1 MAGDVADP
9 EDAADPPIA
18 SDRARWAVVLGASV
32 MSVSL
37 GAYELVPA
45 SVTPLVRESLSVSA
59 PEAGLL
65 VSVMF
70 GTAVVASVPTG
81 VVLDRTNSRGAVAV
95 AVLGLLVAGA
105 WGWAAA
111 SAGSFVSLLASRVLG
126 GLAYVVVWNASI
138 DVVGRAFPSD
148 RQATAVATYTASG
161 PIGFAVG
168 QGTGPL
174 VADALGWPAVFPVY
188 TGLAVVG
195 LALFWPASRG
205 AGRVA
210 DAAAPTLADL
220 RGVVT
225 NRQVLL
231 VGAVGFLGYALYLFV
246 NSWAPSYLTEE
257 LALSLGVSGALA
269 AVFPAVGAV
278 SRISGGLLSDRL
290 FGGRRRPVVVW
301 AFVLATP
308 AVAAFTVPETVAV
321 VVALL
326 VVAGAAI
333 QLCLGLLFAY
343 VRELV
348 TPATAATAVA
358 FLTSVGLAG
367 AFVSPIVGGAV
378 VEAAGYPVAFA
389 LAGVVGALGAGLAWV
404 APEP

>member
-1 MAGDVADP
+1 VS
-9 EDAADPPIA
+9 DAEQRSPTITSERD
-18 SDRARWAVVLGASV
+18 RWAIVIGAAA

-45 SVTPLVRESLSVSA
+45 SVTPLVRESLSIGA
-59 PEAGLL
+59 AEAGLL

-70 GTAVVASVPTG
+70 GTAVVASVPVG
-81 VVLDRTNSRGAVAV
+81 VVLDRTNSRTAVAV
-95 AVLGLLVAGA
+95 AVCGLLAAGA

-111 SAGSFVSLLASRVLG
+111 SAGAFGPLLASRVLG

-138 DVVGRAFPSD
+138 DVVGRAFDAD
-148 RQATAVATYTASG
+148 RQATAVATFTASG

-174 VADALGWPAVFPVY
+174 VAAWAGWPAVFPVY
-188 TGLAVVG
+188 TALAALG

-205 AGRVA
+205 AGRTT
-210 DAAAPTLADL
+210 DTPAPTFDDL

-225 NRQVLL
+225 NRGVML
-231 VGAVGFLGYALYLFV
+231 VGAVGFLGYSLYLFV
-246 NSWAPSYLTEE
+246 NSWAPSYLAEQIG
-257 LALSLGVSGALA
+257 LSLGTSGALV

-301 AFVLATP
+301 SFVIAAPTV
-308 AVAAFTVPETVAV
+308 AVFAVPESVAV

-326 VVAGAAI
+326 VVAGAAV
-333 QLCLGLLFAY
+333 QLCLGLVFAY

-358 FLTSVGLAG
+358 VLTSVGLAG

-378 VEAAGYPVAFA
+378 IDAAGYPVAFA
-389 LAGVVGALGAGLAWV
+389 LAGLVGGLGAVLAWV